1 MVTLNK
7 VFVVLIFLIVLVG
20 CTKADSRPQVQDYK
34 LSTVDLRDW
43 NSHYFRVYIRLE
55 NEVFGELMRLAKTQ
69 GIPDRTPYSHPAINV
84 KNNEPTFTIYYMLD
98 GVTVFSYR
106 ESIKEIEKKVAGI
119 VAEKKI
125 NKNQA
130 FKELARCEIA
140 PALYAALSSK
150 TVTVKGCL

>member
-1 MVTLNK
+1 MARLSV
-7 VFVVLIFLIVLVG
+7 VFVIICSLALAG
-20 CTKADSRPQVQDYK
+20 CTKADLRPQVQDYK
-34 LSTVDLRDW
+34 LSNLDLRDW
-43 NSHYFRVYIRLE
+43 NLYQLEVFTHLE

-140 PALYAALSSK
+140 PALYVALSSK

>member
-1 MVTLNK
+1 MARLSV
-7 VFVVLIFLIVLVG
+7 VFVIICSLALAG
-20 CTKADSRPQVQDYK
+20 CTKADPRPQVQDYK
-34 LSTVDLRDW
+34 LSNLDLRDW
-43 NSHYFRVYIRLE
+43 NLYQLEVFTHLE

-69 GIPDRTPYSHPAINV
+69 GIPDRTPYSYPAINV
-84 KNNEPTFTIYYMLD
+84 KNNEPTSIIYYMLD

-106 ESIKEIEKKVAGI
+106 ESIKEIEKKVVGI

-140 PALYAALSSK
+140 PALYVALSSK